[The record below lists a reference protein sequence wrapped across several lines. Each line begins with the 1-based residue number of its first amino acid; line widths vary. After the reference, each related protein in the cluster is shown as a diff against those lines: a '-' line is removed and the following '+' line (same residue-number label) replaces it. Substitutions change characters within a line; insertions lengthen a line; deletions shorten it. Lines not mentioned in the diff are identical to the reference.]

1 MRAITYSEFG
11 PANDVLKLV
20 DLPTPEPAPGEVL
33 VRLKTSGVNPSDIS
47 GRSGMRPGVTKP
59 AYPQII
65 PHSDGAG
72 VIKAVGEGVD
82 PARIGQRVWVWNGQW
97 QRAFGT
103 AAEFIALP
111 SEQAVALPDNTTF
124 AEGAVLG
131 IPAMTATYCVLG
143 GGDVAGKTLLVSGGG
158 GTVGRLAVQIAKA
171 SGARVIATAGSAA
184 QQDAA
189 RQAGADAVLGYN
201 DPDLAAG
208 ILAANDGKPVDQVVE
223 VEFGPNAEVNTAVI
237 AERGR
242 IVAYGSAKDRAPVLP
257 FYPLMFKGVTLEM
270 ALVYIL
276 SDDARRKAEA
286 QLTALLE
293 QGALDIRISHT
304 LSLEDCAEAHDIIA
318 SGQRAGSV
326 ILKI

>member
-11 PANDVLKLV
+11 PAAEVLKLV
-20 DLPTPEPAPGEVL
+20 DLPTPHPAYGEVL
-33 VRLKTSGVNPSDIS
+33 VRLKASGVNPSDIS
-47 GRSGMRPGVTKP
+47 GRSGMRPGVTTP

-72 VIKAVGEGVD
+72 VIEAVGEGVD
-82 PARIGQRVWVWNGQW
+82 PARIGQRVWIWNGQW

-103 AAEFIALP
+103 AADYIALP
-111 SEQAVALPDNTTF
+111 SLQAVALPDNITF
-124 AEGAVLG
+124 SEGAVLG

-158 GTVGRLAVQIAKA
+158 GTVGRLAVQIAKT
-171 SGARVIATAGSAA
+171 SGARVISTAGNAA
-184 QQDAA
+184 QQEAA

-208 ILAANDGKPVDQVVE
+208 ILAANDGQPVDQIVE
-223 VEFGPNAEVNTAVI
+223 VEFGRNAEVSTAVI

-242 IVAYGSAKDRAPVLP
+242 IVAYGSAKDRTPMLP

-276 SDDARRKAEA
+276 SESARRTTEA
-286 QLTALLE
+286 QLTTLLE
-293 QGALDIRISHT
+293 QGALDIRIAHT
-304 LSLEDCAEAHDIIA
+304 LPLEACAEAHDRIA
-318 SGQRAGSV
+318 NGQRAGSV
-326 ILKI
+326 ILTI